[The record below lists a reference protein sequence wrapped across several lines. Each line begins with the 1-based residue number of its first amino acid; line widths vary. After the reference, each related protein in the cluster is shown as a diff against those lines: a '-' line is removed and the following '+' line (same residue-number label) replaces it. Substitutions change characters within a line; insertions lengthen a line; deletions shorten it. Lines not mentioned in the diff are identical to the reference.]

1 MKLQDT
7 RLAAVELTIEDPDQ
21 PEIHRLLSAS
31 NAYMAALYPAE
42 SNHLLDVEALQA
54 ANVRFFVARAGGVC
68 AGCGALVL
76 NGDNS
81 AEIKRMWV
89 EPQARGLKLGRRL
102 LEAIETKACREN
114 IAVLRLET
122 GISQPEAI
130 GLYQSAGFRRIGAFG
145 SYLPDALSVFMEKW
159 LT

>member
-1 MKLQDT
+1 
-7 RLAAVELTIEDPDQ
+7 
-21 PEIHRLLSAS
+21 
-31 NAYMAALYPAE
+31 
-42 SNHLLDVEALQA
+42 
-54 ANVRFFVARAGGVC
+54 
-68 AGCGALVL
+68 
-76 NGDNS
+76 
-81 AEIKRMWV
+81 MWV

-102 LEAIETKACREN
+102 LEAIETRACQEN